1 MNKELP
7 DTKQKALKINL
18 DKTIYGTFAEIG
30 AGQEVVRH
38 FFQVGG
44 ASKTIAKSMSAYDMT
59 VSDRI
64 YGVAAEGRYVSRSRA
79 MQMINYEY
87 KLLTERL
94 TSEEYKDI
102 KFFSFANTVATT
114 NYSSNESHA
123 WVSLKFQL
131 RPRSKPNYIVCH
143 VKLLNASAAFQKKI
157 VGILGVNLIYAV
169 YYFNNNHQL
178 MVRSLADDLS
188 QGSIEVD
195 TIEISGPDFSS
206 VDSKKLNLYSMAL
219 GYSSATLFTSD
230 NEILQPK
237 DYAYKKN
244 ISILISPLKKR
255 FPSKKQIN
263 TVLDKIIEEKP
274 YGKKDMHL
282 IVNTTFRK
290 NTWVDTPSYDISD
303 FYKRC
308 KKGLDQK
315 YSVLAS
321 IFSLD
326 AGLIKYFSKCKP
338 ADFNIIINY
347 DCFIEI
353 LNNLDEISTRKI
365 LGYLGDVFREKLTIY
380 TYGHKGG
387 KSNTQLRS
395 GYEILFN
402 YLVSIGYIK
411 NI

>member
-1 MNKELP
+1 M
-7 DTKQKALKINL
+7 
-18 DKTIYGTFAEIG
+18 
-30 AGQEVVRH
+30 
-38 FFQVGG
+38 
-44 ASKTIAKSMSAYDMT
+44 
-59 VSDRI
+59 
-64 YGVAAEGRYVSRSRA
+64 
-79 MQMINYEY
+79 
-87 KLLTERL
+87 
-94 TSEEYKDI
+94 
-102 KFFSFANTVATT
+102 
-114 NYSSNESHA
+114 
-123 WVSLKFQL
+123 
-131 RPRSKPNYIVCH
+131 
-143 VKLLNASAAFQKKI
+143 
-157 VGILGVNLIYAV
+157 GVNLIYAV
-169 YYFNNNHQL
+169 YYLNNNHQL

-188 QGSIEVD
+188 KGSIEID

-219 GYSSATLFTSD
+219 GYSSATLFTND
-230 NEILQPK
+230 NRILQPK

-255 FPSKKQIN
+255 FPSKNQIN
-263 TVLDKIIEEKP
+263 AVLDKIMEEKH

-326 AGLIKYFSKCKP
+326 ASLIQYFSRCKP

-347 DCFIEI
+347 NCFIEI
-353 LNNLDEISTRKI
+353 LNNLCEVSTRKI
-365 LGYLGDVFREKLTIY
+365 LGYFGDIFRENITIY
-380 TYGHKGG
+380 TYGYKNG
-387 KSNTQLRS
+387 KSNVQPGA